1 MSEVADDTTL
11 VGQVQSGRVAA
22 FAQLVQRYQDRVYN
36 TCRRMCGSDEDAHD
50 LTQDT
55 FFKAYRS
62 IGLFQQKSA
71 FYTWLFRIA
80 VNLSLTHRKKH
91 RLRVVSQLT
100 DHDPVSNRVAGS
112 QAATGGAS
120 RTVTA
125 ETREQVSAALA
136 SIDADHR
143 AVLVLR
149 DIEECDYE
157 QIAGI
162 LEIPKGTVKSRVHR
176 ARVALRDALERRGI
190 VNDERES
197 AT

>member
-1 MSEVADDTTL
+1 MEVADDATL

-22 FAQLVQRYQDRVYN
+22 FAQLVRRYQDRVYN
-36 TCRRMCGSDEDAHD
+36 TCRRVCGNDEEACD
-50 LTQDT
+50 LTQET
-55 FFKAYRS
+55 FFKAFRS
-62 IGLFQQKSA
+62 IGSYRQKSA

-80 VNLSLTHRKKH
+80 VNLALTHRQKH

-100 DHDPVSNRVAGS
+100 DDDPLSIPVAGS
-112 QAATGGAS
+112 QAVIGGEARAVS
-120 RTVTA
+120 V
-125 ETREQVSAALA
+125 ETRECVSAALA

-149 DIEECDYE
+149 DIEGCDYE

-162 LEIPKGTVKSRVHR
+162 LDIPKGTVKSRVHR

-190 VNDERES
+190 TNDERDM